1 MNIIL
6 SIHPK
11 WVKLI
16 YEGKKT
22 LEWRKNTP
30 NADFIDK
37 VFLYETAPVRKVTGF
52 FMYDHYFSLVLTGED
67 KPRDGAD
74 ALLAR
79 GCVPL
84 DDLKKYA
91 DRKKEIFGWKICKV
105 CKFDSPKS
113 LEDFGL
119 ERPPQSWC
127 YTEMDKNAARSSL
140 NRTP

>member
-1 MNIIL
+1 MNVIL

-11 WVKLI
+11 WAKLI

-52 FMYDHYFSLVLTGED
+52 FMYDHYYSMVFSVTKDG

-74 ALLAR
+74 VLLDR

-84 DDLKKYA
+84 DELKNTQVAIKRFLA
-91 DRKKEIFGWKICKV
+91 GN
-105 CKFDSPKS
+105 STKS
-113 LEDFGL
+113 
-119 ERPPQSWC
+119 
-127 YTEMDKNAARSSL
+127 ASSTL
-140 NRTP
+140 RNRLLTSA

>member
-1 MNIIL
+1 MNVIL

-11 WVKLI
+11 WAKLI

-37 VFLYETAPVRKVTGF
+37 VFLYETAPVKKITGC
-52 FMYDHYFSLVLTGED
+52 FMYDHYYSLVFGVTKDG
-67 KPRDGAD
+67 KPADGAEVLID
-74 ALLAR
+74 R

-84 DDLKKYA
+84 DELKKYA
-91 DRKKEIFGWKICKV
+91 GRKKEIFGWKFYKV
-105 CKFDSPKS
+105 RKFDSPKS

-119 ERPPQSWC
+119 TRPPQSWC
-127 YTEMDKNAARSSL
+127 YTEVNV
-140 NRTP
+140 